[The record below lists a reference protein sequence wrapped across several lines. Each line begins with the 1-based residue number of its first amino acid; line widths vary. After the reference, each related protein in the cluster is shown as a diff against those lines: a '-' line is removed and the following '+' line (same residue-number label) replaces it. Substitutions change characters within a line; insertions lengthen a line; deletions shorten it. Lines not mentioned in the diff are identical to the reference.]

1 MKTLRLLL
9 VEDTAS
15 DVRLVREALKETG
28 VPVELSVARDG
39 VEAMDYLH
47 QAEFGM
53 ASRPDIVLLDLNLP
67 RKNGREVLS
76 ELKSSSNLKQIPV
89 IVMTSSRADDDIN
102 EAYALNANCYITKP
116 NDLNEYIH
124 IIRAIEDFW
133 FYTATLPDN
142 FHSGGGP
149 HRRSNSFSQPVV
161 SQAVH

>member
-67 RKNGREVLS
+67 RK
-76 ELKSSSNLKQIPV
+76 
-89 IVMTSSRADDDIN
+89 
-102 EAYALNANCYITKP
+102 
-116 NDLNEYIH
+116 
-124 IIRAIEDFW
+124 
-133 FYTATLPDN
+133 TAARCCQ
-142 FHSGGGP
+142 S
-149 HRRSNSFSQPVV
+149 
-161 SQAVH
+161 